1 MKNEIINLFF
11 LGTAFIQQLPHQHR
25 NSFKSKIKYRPTIHI
40 QIIIIPRMTF
50 FIFFE
55 DPGRLPLFRSPRFN
69 NQILGSTA
77 IRTTHKIA
85 YSTNPS
91 VEIKQ
96 AAAPSPNIERLL
108 LSDGCKYLLYVS
120 AVSNRTFRA
129 IPAETNPLAT
139 AKP

>member
-69 NQILGSTA
+69 NQILGSL
-77 IRTTHKIA
+77 
-85 YSTNPS
+85 PS
-91 VEIKQ
+91 
-96 AAAPSPNIERLL
+96 A
-108 LSDGCKYLLYVS
+108 DTYC
-120 AVSNRTFRA
+120 
-129 IPAETNPLAT
+129 
-139 AKP
+139 